1 MLDIAQVILPVFLVL
16 AAGYIVAWTRLI
28 TTDGFDQIMT
38 FAQKI
43 AVPCLLFQGI
53 SKLDLGQ
60 NFELNL
66 LSAFYLGAVVAFVLG
81 ILGARLGFGRS
92 WEDSVAIG
100 FCCLFSNTLMLGL
113 PISERAFGT
122 ESLAPNFMIISLHA
136 PVCYAIGVTVM
147 EMMRQ
152 NGSGAGAVALGIV
165 RSMARNAMVLGIIA
179 GFSVNLTGLPVPGV
193 VNDAVGWM
201 ARSAIPVALF
211 ALGGVLLRYR
221 PEGDLRVILMVCGI
235 SLLIHPAIVWRMGRW
250 LGLNA
255 EQFRAA
261 IITSAVAPGIN
272 AYLFADMYGRA
283 RRVAASSVL
292 ISTALAMFT
301 VWGWLVAL
309 G

>member
-100 FCCLFSNTLMLGL
+100 FCCLF
-113 PISERAFGT
+113 
-122 ESLAPNFMIISLHA
+122 
-136 PVCYAIGVTVM
+136 
-147 EMMRQ
+147 
-152 NGSGAGAVALGIV
+152 
-165 RSMARNAMVLGIIA
+165 
-179 GFSVNLTGLPVPGV
+179 
-193 VNDAVGWM
+193 
-201 ARSAIPVALF
+201 
-211 ALGGVLLRYR
+211 
-221 PEGDLRVILMVCGI
+221 
-235 SLLIHPAIVWRMGRW
+235 
-250 LGLNA
+250 
-255 EQFRAA
+255 
-261 IITSAVAPGIN
+261 
-272 AYLFADMYGRA
+272 
-283 RRVAASSVL
+283 
-292 ISTALAMFT
+292 
-301 VWGWLVAL
+301 
-309 G
+309 